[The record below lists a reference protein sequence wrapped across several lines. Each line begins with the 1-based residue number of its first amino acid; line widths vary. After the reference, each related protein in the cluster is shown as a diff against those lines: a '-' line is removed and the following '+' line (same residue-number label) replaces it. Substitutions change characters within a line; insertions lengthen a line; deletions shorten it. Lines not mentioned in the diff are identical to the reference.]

1 MSASAH
7 GPPLDAF
14 HLPGLDPAEIED
26 WSVREYAPGVILRFP
41 RLRPDQLSA
50 VLRRLRERRARVL
63 ADRPVAE
70 IAAVLAAAAA
80 RLAREDD
87 ARRRIA
93 LDALPAITGYS
104 PPMVRLVLD
113 RMVEDWSEPSLL
125 SLLRSEFHDPGVLDG
140 FRPHPARQGGQRT
153 RVFGP
158 ELAFHIFAG
167 NVPGVAV
174 TSIVRSL
181 LVKAATFGKAASGE
195 PLLPAL
201 FAQTLAD
208 VDRQL
213 GECLAVTYWPGG
225 SEALEAAAFEAADT
239 IVVYGGAGVAEDVRR
254 RAPADR
260 RVVVHGP
267 RFSLGLIGRAALA
280 APRVD
285 ETAAQ
290 AAGAVAIFDQQG
302 CVSPHVYYV
311 EQGGETT
318 PAEFAE
324 RLAAH
329 LARLEA
335 ELPRGTIS
343 PAEAGAIQVARAD
356 AEARAL
362 AGADVQIH
370 APRGTG
376 FTVIYDPDPAFAPS
390 PLNRTIRVKPVADL
404 ADTAA
409 LVRPIARFIQT
420 VAIAGAGGRLEG
432 LAELLGR
439 AGASRITSLAR
450 MPWPPVTAHHDGQ
463 EPLRELVR
471 WTDLED

>member
-1 MSASAH
+1 LSEAAH
-7 GPPLDAF
+7 GSPLDAF
-14 HLPGLDPAEIED
+14 HLPGLDPAEIEG
-26 WSVREYAPGVILRFP
+26 WTVRQYGDGVALRFP
-41 RLRPDQLSA
+41 QLRPDQLTA
-50 VLRRLRERRARVL
+50 VLRRLREHRARVL

-70 IAAVLAAAAA
+70 IVAAIAAAAA
-80 RLAREDD
+80 RLAREGDP
-87 ARRRIA
+87 RRRVA
-93 LDALPAITGYS
+93 LEALPAITGYS

-125 SLLRSEFHDPGVLDG
+125 SLLRSEFRDPGVLDG
-140 FRPHPARQGGQRT
+140 FRPHPSGEVGQRT
-153 RVFGP
+153 RAFGP

-181 LVKAATFGKAASGE
+181 LVKAATFGKTASGE
-195 PLLPAL
+195 PLLPVL
-201 FAQTLAD
+201 FAQTLAE

-213 GECLAVTYWPGG
+213 GECLGVTYWPGG
-225 SEALEAAAFEAADT
+225 SAALEAAAFEAADT

-254 RAPADR
+254 RAPAGR

-280 APRVD
+280 AGVVD

-290 AAGAVAIFDQQG
+290 AARAVAVFDQQG

-318 PAEFAE
+318 PARFAE

-329 LARLEA
+329 LARLET
-335 ELPRGTIS
+335 ELPRGAIS
-343 PAEAGAIQVARAD
+343 PAEAGAIQAARAD
-356 AEARAL
+356 AEARAI
-362 AGADVQIH
+362 AGADVRIH

-376 FTVIYDPDPAFAPS
+376 FTVIYDADPAFAPS

-404 ADTAA
+404 ADAA
-409 LVRPIARFIQT
+409 ELVRPVARLIQT
-420 VAIAGAGGRLEG
+420 VAVAGAGGQLDG
-432 LAELLGR
+432 LAERLGR

-450 MPWPPVTAHHDGQ
+450 MPWPPTTAHHDGQ

-471 WTDLED
+471 WTDIEE